1 MLSPFGLEVSF
12 RVFPGRAKEYFV
24 FNYTS
29 SPACFSDDKP
39 EYIKYFIQVHLVT
52 PPNVNLEKLK
62 SSVTEAI
69 YRADFLYPSCEDAG
83 DEDQQHVVWETEA
96 TEVILY
102 GKD

>member
-1 MLSPFGLEVSF
+1 
-12 RVFPGRAKEYFV
+12 
-24 FNYTS
+24 
-29 SPACFSDDKP
+29 
-39 EYIKYFIQVHLVT
+39 LVT